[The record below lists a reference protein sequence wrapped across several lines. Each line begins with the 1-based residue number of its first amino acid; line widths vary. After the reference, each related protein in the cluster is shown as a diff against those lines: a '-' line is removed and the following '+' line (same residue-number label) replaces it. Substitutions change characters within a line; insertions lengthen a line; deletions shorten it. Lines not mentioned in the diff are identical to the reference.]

1 MNFLRFGSRRRRSR
15 LDLELKLTRQIEAG
29 RKLVI
34 YDQETGLL
42 ASWYLALRCEEECY
56 RSRRYGR
63 SLSLLVVRATGE
75 LEPWLVEGRLA
86 DQLRRN
92 TRASDIVGHLGRGSF
107 VVMMPETDFDGAA
120 LVAERLRR
128 AVPEAETNISCYPQ
142 DGESFEELLAAAGQ
156 ADSASELAA

>member
-1 MNFLRFGSRRRRSR
+1 MNFFRFGSRRRRAR
-15 LDLELKLTRQIEAG
+15 LDLERKLTRQIEAA

-63 SLSLLVVRATGE
+63 SLSILVVRAE
-75 LEPWLVEGRLA
+75 AESEPWLVEGRLA
-86 DQLRRN
+86 DWLRRH
-92 TRASDIVGHLGRGSF
+92 TRACDIVGHLGRGSF
-107 VVMMPETDFDGAA
+107 VAMMPETGFDGTA

-128 AVPEAETNISCYPQ
+128 ALPEAEVNISCYPQ
-142 DGESFEELLAAAGQ
+142 DGESLEELVAAAGQ

>member
-1 MNFLRFGSRRRRSR
+1 M
-15 LDLELKLTRQIEAG
+15 
-29 RKLVI
+29 
-34 YDQETGLL
+34 
-42 ASWYLALRCEEECY
+42 
-56 RSRRYGR
+56 
-63 SLSLLVVRATGE
+63 
-75 LEPWLVEGRLA
+75 EPWLIVGRLA
-86 DQLRRN
+86 DRLRRN